1 MTRIIY
7 SKPKFVKIITMVFTL
22 ILLFTQFEINAQSNK
37 KAEDLLESAKKQV
50 SAKNYSQAIKTC
62 NEILAGEPG
71 FKDAHLLLADVYNVL
86 DSTDLEIIHL
96 NKAGEIGREWDVV
109 FRLGEAYYKKENYS
123 EALRYYNIYSDYKY
137 VTEKRQFLLAC
148 KMASCKFSMFSIG
161 NPDIKSNVKTITGTN
176 LTGDEFWPTPS
187 ANGKNLVFN
196 RISKD
201 KSPGTVEENYTSI
214 PDSEMWNIAKLVSDS
229 VSFDNE
235 GTQKLS
241 AGTKILFFTAC
252 NRPDGAGDCDI
263 YVVKY
268 ENGKWGTPVNAG
280 FAVNSN
286 KWDGQPAFFA
296 KNKTLY
302 FSSER
307 NGGKGKKD
315 LWKSELLGFA
325 DDGTAKWQEPV
336 NLGNLINTAG
346 NEISPLIYENKQ
358 VLYFASDGH
367 PGIGGMDL
375 YSSEIANSGQI
386 VNLRNLG
393 YPVNTN
399 LDDDALSLNHIS
411 DTTYFA
417 SSRQTA
423 NGKEIYAF
431 NLDRGIPV
439 SRIAYVKANV
449 KDMKTRK
456 PLAVNVKLE
465 SQPFKSGRPVEQKT
479 DDNGESMFC
488 LQLNRN
494 YAFTVSEPGYLF
506 FSRIMNQSSAN
517 SVMDPYSLDILL
529 QPIEIGAEV
538 QLYSIYFDT
547 DSFRILPQSGT
558 ELQNLVMFLKNNGD
572 LKVEVQGHTDSSG
585 NAEKNKILSE
595 RRAKSVVDYLTENG
609 INISRLKFSGYGDK
623 NPIATNETAEGRMLN
638 RRTTIKI
645 LEK

>member
-1 MTRIIY
+1 MY
-7 SKPKFVKIITMVFTL
+7 SKPKFGKISAMLFTL
-22 ILLFTQFEINAQSNK
+22 ILLFAQLEINAQSNK

-50 SAKNYSQAIKTC
+50 SAKNYTQAIKTC
-62 NEILAGEPG
+62 NEILAAEPG

-109 FRLGEAYYKKENYS
+109 FKLGEAYYKKGDYS

-161 NPDIKSNVKTITGTN
+161 NPDVKTIAENNTPDN
-176 LTGDEFWPTPS
+176 EFWPEPS
-187 ANGKNLVFN
+187 ADGKNLVFKKV
-196 RISKD
+196 SKD
-201 KSPGTVEENYTSI
+201 KNQKTVENYAAI
-214 PDSEMWNIAKLVSDS
+214 PDSQMWNITKLVSDS

-241 AGTKILFFTAC
+241 ASAKILFFTAC
-252 NRPDGAGDCDI
+252 DRPDGAGDCDI
-263 YVVKY
+263 YLAKY
-268 ENGKWGTPVNAG
+268 ENGKWGIPVNAG
-280 FAVNSN
+280 LAVNSN
-286 KWDGQPAFFA
+286 KWDGQPSFFA

-325 DDGTAKWQEPV
+325 DDGTPKWQEPV
-336 NLGNLINTAG
+336 NLGNLINTSG
-346 NEISPLIYENKQ
+346 NEISPLIYEKKQ

-367 PGIGGMDL
+367 PGMGGMDL
-375 YSSEIANSGQI
+375 FSSEIANSGQI

-393 YPVNTN
+393 YPVNTS

-439 SRIAYVKANV
+439 SKVAYVKANV

-465 SQPFKSGRPVEQKT
+465 SQPFKSGRPVEQET
-479 DDNGESMFC
+479 DENGESMFC

-506 FSRIMNQSSAN
+506 FSRIMNQNSAN

-547 DSFRILPQSGT
+547 DSFRILPQSGA
-558 ELQNLVMFLKNNGD
+558 ELQNLVSFLKNNGD

-585 NAEKNKILSE
+585 NAEKNKTLSE
-595 RRAKSVVDYLTENG
+595 LRAKSVVDYLTNNG
-609 INISRLKFSGYGDK
+609 IKISRLKFSGYGDK

>member
-1 MTRIIY
+1 MY
-7 SKPKFVKIITMVFTL
+7 SKPKFGKISAMVFTL
-22 ILLFTQFEINAQSNK
+22 ILLFTQLEINAQSNK
-37 KAEDLLESAKKQV
+37 KAEDLLESAIKQV
-50 SAKNYSQAIKTC
+50 SAKNYTQAIKTC
-62 NEILAGEPG
+62 NEILAAEPG

-109 FRLGEAYYKKENYS
+109 FKLGEAYYKKGNYS
-123 EALRYYNIYSDYKY
+123 EALRYYNIYSDYQY
-137 VTEKRQFLLAC
+137 VNEKRQFLLAC

-161 NPDIKSNVKTITGTN
+161 NPDVKTIAGNNST
-176 LTGDEFWPTPS
+176 DHEFWPEPS
-187 ANGKNLVFN
+187 ADGKNLVFKKV
-196 RISKD
+196 SKD
-201 KSPGTVEENYTSI
+201 KNQKTVENYAAI
-214 PDSEMWNIAKLVSDS
+214 PDSQMWNITKLVSDS

-241 AGTKILFFTAC
+241 ASAKILFFTAC
-252 NRPDGAGDCDI
+252 DRPDGAGDCDI
-263 YVVKY
+263 YLAKF
-268 ENGKWGTPVNAG
+268 ENGKWGIPVNAG
-280 FAVNSN
+280 LAVNSN
-286 KWDGQPAFFA
+286 KWDGQPSFFA

-325 DDGTAKWQEPV
+325 DDGKPKWQEPV
-336 NLGNLINTAG
+336 NLGNLINTSG
-346 NEISPLIYENKQ
+346 NEISPLIYEKKQ

-367 PGIGGMDL
+367 PGMGGMDL
-375 YSSEIANSGQI
+375 FSSEVANSGQI

-393 YPVNTN
+393 YPVNTS

-423 NGKEIYAF
+423 NGTEIYAF

-439 SRIAYVKANV
+439 SKVAYVKANV
-449 KDMKTRK
+449 KDMKTLK
-456 PLAVNVKLE
+456 PLSVNVKLE
-465 SQPFKSGRPVEQKT
+465 SQPFKSGRPVEQQT
-479 DDNGESMFC
+479 DENGESMFC

-506 FSRIMNQSSAN
+506 FSRFMNQSSAN
-517 SVMDPYSLDILL
+517 SVMEPYALDINL

-547 DSFRILPQSGT
+547 DSFRILPQSGA
-558 ELQNLVMFLKNNGD
+558 ELQNLVSFLKNNGD

-585 NAEKNKILSE
+585 NAEKNKTLSE
-595 RRAKSVVDYLTENG
+595 LRAKSVVDYLTNNG
-609 INISRLKFSGYGDK
+609 IKISRLKFSGYGDK